1 MKFKRLIF
9 CTFASDSRRIDSM
22 ITVFIAN
29 ESYLLREGIKVL
41 INQTKGLNTVGEAA
55 SYAELERKVLDMQ
68 PDILLIDYANGA
80 FTTDEI
86 GYLKNFIPNTK
97 YLAITTLQSKN
108 DMAMAIEAGV
118 YSHVLNVCSAEEIT
132 EAIFETVRGTK
143 FLCGTI
149 LERVFDN
156 NPASVHDNDANCDPV
171 KISSRELEIVR
182 LIAEGF
188 TNKEIGDR
196 LFISTHTVMTH
207 RKNIMNKLGI
217 NNTAGLV
224 IYAVQEK
231 LISPDQ
237 FIFDSTVH

>member
-1 MKFKRLIF
+1 MV
-9 CTFASDSRRIDSM
+9 D
-22 ITVFIAN
+22 VFIAN

-41 INQTKGLNTVGEAA
+41 IKNTKGLKLAGEA
-55 SYAELERKVLDMQ
+55 SSVVELEQKVLKIQ
-68 PDILLIDYANGA
+68 PDVLLIDYANEA
-80 FTTDEI
+80 FSTDDI
-86 GYLKNFIPNTK
+86 GHLKNYLPNTR
-97 YLAITTLQSKN
+97 YLAITALQSKEV
-108 DMAMAIEAGV
+108 MSTAIEAGV
-118 YSHVLNVCSAEEIT
+118 NSHVLNVCSSQEISD
-132 EAIFETVRGTK
+132 AIFATARGEK
-143 FLCGTI
+143 FFCGTI
-149 LERVFDN
+149 LERVMEDE
-156 NPASVHDNDANCDPV
+156 PGGTTADSANCDPV
-171 KISSRELEIVR
+171 KISTRELEIVR

-237 FIFDSTVH
+237 FIFDSTVN

>member
-1 MKFKRLIF
+1 MVE
-9 CTFASDSRRIDSM
+9 
-22 ITVFIAN
+22 VFIAN

-41 INQTKGLNTVGEAA
+41 IKRTKGLKLAGEAE
-55 SYAELERKVLDMQ
+55 SIIELEKKVLKVQ
-68 PDILLIDYANGA
+68 PDILLIDYASEA
-80 FTTDEI
+80 FSTDDI
-86 GYLKNFIPNTK
+86 GHLKNYLPNTRF
-97 YLAITTLQSKN
+97 LAITTLQSK
-108 DMAMAIEAGV
+108 DEMGIAIEAGMH
-118 YSHVLNVCSAEEIT
+118 SHLLNVCSAEEIT
-132 EAIFETVRGTK
+132 DAIFATVKGEK
-143 FLCGTI
+143 FFCGTI
-149 LERVFDN
+149 LEQVFDDEIN
-156 NPASVHDNDANCDPV
+156 AVASEESSCDPV

-237 FIFDSTVH
+237 FIFDSTVN

>member
-1 MKFKRLIF
+1 M
-9 CTFASDSRRIDSM
+9 ID
-22 ITVFIAN
+22 VFIAN

-41 INQTKGLNTVGEAA
+41 LNQTKGLKTVGEAA
-55 SYAELERKVLDMQ
+55 SFSELKKKVLEVQ
-68 PDILLIDYANGA
+68 PDILLVDYANGA
-80 FTTDEI
+80 FSTDDI
-86 GYLKNFIPNTK
+86 GHLKNFLPNTK
-97 YLAITTLQSKN
+97 FLAITALPSRG
-108 DMAMAIEAGV
+108 DMVTAMDAGIH
-118 YSHVLNVCSAEEIT
+118 SHVLNVCSAGEIT
-132 EAIFETVRGTK
+132 EAIFETYRGTK
-143 FLCGTI
+143 FICGTI
-149 LERVFDN
+149 MERVLDN
-156 NPASVHDNDANCDPV
+156 NVEFAYGDDANCDPV

>member
-1 MKFKRLIF
+1 
-9 CTFASDSRRIDSM
+9 M

-41 INQTKGLNTVGEAA
+41 IKKTKGLKTVGEAT
-55 SYAELERKVLDMQ
+55 SYEELETKVFDVQ
-68 PDILLIDYANGA
+68 PDILLVDYANEA
-80 FTTDEI
+80 FTTDAI
-86 GYLKNFIPNTK
+86 GHLKNFIPNTK
-97 YLAITTLQSKN
+97 YLAITSLQSKS
-108 DMAMAIEAGV
+108 DMAIAIEAGV
-118 YSHVLNVCSAEEIT
+118 HSHVLNICSAEEII
-132 EAIFETVRGTK
+132 EALFETASGAK

-156 NPASVHDNDANCDPV
+156 NRSSVKSSNANCEPV
-171 KISSRELEIVR
+171 KISTRELEIVR